1 MNRPGLIPALL
12 LLAAPLLGQPNV
24 QNLLTNSPFGQAR
37 AAGSQETPGAAWEFR
52 GVAEEAGE
60 VWYSLFDTTAKR
72 SVWVRQ
78 GQTPPGL
85 AIRTFDASTLTLSLD
100 YQGKS
105 LVLPIKRA
113 PQVVQPMPQLPSPTG
128 VVGGPMPVPNA
139 GPGPG
144 QILNANSP
152 ADAQRI
158 QQVTDEIR
166 RRRALRQ
173 QAVQGTPPQPTGN
186 QNP

>member
-1 MNRPGLIPALL
+1 MNRPGLVPALL
-12 LLAAPLLGQPNV
+12 LIAAPLFGQPDV

-37 AAGSQETPGAAWEFR
+37 SAGTQETPGAAWEFR

-78 GQTPPGL
+78 GETPPGL
-85 AIRTFDASTLTLSLD
+85 AIRTFDPSTLTLSLD
-100 YQGKS
+100 YQGKN

-113 PQVVQPMPQLPSPTG
+113 PQVAQPVTLPAPTG
-128 VVGGPMPVPNA
+128 VVGGTMPMPNSGS
-139 GPGPG
+139 GPAPA
-144 QILNANSP
+144 LNANSP

-158 QQVTDEIR
+158 QQVTEEIR

-173 QAVQGTPPQPTGN
+173 QAVQQALPAPPTGN
-186 QNP
+186 P